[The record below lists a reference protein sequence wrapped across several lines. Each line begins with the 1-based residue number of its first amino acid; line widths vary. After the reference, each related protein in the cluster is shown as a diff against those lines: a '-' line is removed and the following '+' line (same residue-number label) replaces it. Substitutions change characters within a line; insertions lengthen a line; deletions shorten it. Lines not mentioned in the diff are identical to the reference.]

1 MRRIRPI
8 AVALQGVVMLI
19 AAIGWGSALAGSP
32 GEAGLLSLRLGVG
45 AREAGMGDAG
55 LATSTG
61 AAAIYWNPANNVLG
75 GDFETELALQ
85 HQRYLGLFNQE
96 AAVVAHRVGRGVLGF
111 MFTGFYSDDIDRYV
125 GPDEGPTGIWQGKF
139 RPYDVVLGVS
149 YAMPLGKS
157 FAIGVTG
164 KMIYEKI
171 DIYSDTGFALDIGI
185 THKAVIRGLVFAAN
199 VTNLGKDMQLK
210 DDPIPLPRA
219 YRLGA
224 AWSPPDFAS
233 GKFTVAGDVIMPR
246 DGQEKAHLGSEYRM
260 VPELSL
266 RLGTHVN
273 YESQGLTAGAG
284 FRTGVLALDYAYSQ
298 WTEDGFDDGHRFT
311 LRLIW

>member
-1 MRRIRPI
+1 MFAF
-8 AVALQGVVMLI
+8 AVWPGMV
-19 AAIGWGSALAGSP
+19 LAGSP
-32 GEAGLLSLRLGVG
+32 GEAGLLSLRIGVG

-75 GDFETELALQ
+75 GDFETELVLQ

-125 GPDEGPTGIWQGKF
+125 APDEGPTAIWQGRF
-139 RPYDVVLGVS
+139 RPYDVVLGLS
-149 YAMPLGKS
+149 YALPVGDA
-157 FAIGVTG
+157 FAVGVTG

-171 DIYSDTGFALDIGI
+171 DIYSDMGFALDIGI
-185 THKAVIRGLVFAAN
+185 THQAVIRGLVFAAN
-199 VTNLGKDMQLK
+199 VTNLGGDMQLK

-219 YRLGA
+219 FRLGA
-224 AWSPPDFAS
+224 AYSPPDFAA
-233 GKFTVAGDVIMPR
+233 GKLTMAGDVIMPR
-246 DGQEKAHLGSEYRM
+246 DGTEKAHVGAEYRL
-260 VPELSL
+260 VPEFSL
-266 RLGTHVN
+266 RAGSRIN

-284 FRTGVLALDYAYSQ
+284 FRTGVLALDYAFSQ
-298 WTEDGFDDGHRFT
+298 WTADGFDDGHRFT
-311 LRLIW
+311 LKLTW